1 MEPYQ
6 IATLPGDGIGPEIMQ
21 AGLAV
26 LRAVESPQLRFEFT
40 AHPFGADHFRKTG
53 EMLPPRVIDA
63 CRKADAIYLAA
74 IGLPEVRLADGTEVQ
89 PQIVVGLRKEL
100 DLYAAV
106 RPIRLYKGVTS
117 VLADVGRGIDFVI
130 LRENTEGLFASFNGG
145 GSIKDEVATDTM
157 VITRKGTER
166 IARYAFHL
174 ARRRRGRP
182 LDGKTVVTCV
192 DKANVFRSLAFFRSV
207 FDRVAAENAD
217 IAHEHVLVD
226 AMCVHLLQ
234 NPAAFDVLVME
245 NMLGDILSDLGAGLV
260 GGLGLGP
267 SAEIGDAQALF
278 QPSHGSAPQLAGRN
292 IANPL
297 AMILSAAMMLDWLG
311 EKHGDAAAASAA
323 RHIEAAVEHVLQAG
337 KHLTPDL
344 GGTAGTDEAAQAV
357 IAALAGP

>member
-1 MEPYQ
+1 MKPYQ

-21 AGLAV
+21 AALGV
-26 LRAVESPQLRFEFT
+26 LRALESPQLRFEFT

-63 CRKADAIYLAA
+63 CRQADAIYLAA

-106 RPIRLYKGVTS
+106 RPIKLYKGVTS

-182 LDGKTVVTCV
+182 LDGKTLVTCV
-192 DKANVFRSLAFFRSV
+192 DKANVFRSLAFFRAV
-207 FDRVAAENAD
+207 FDRVAAENPA

-297 AMILSAAMMLDWLG
+297 AMILSGAMMLDWLG
-311 EKHGDAAAASAA
+311 EKHGDAAALAAA
-323 RHIEAAVEHVLQAG
+323 RRIEAAVEHVLQARQ
-337 KHLTPDL
+337 HLTPDL
-344 GGTAGTDEAAQAV
+344 GGGAGTDEVAGAV
-357 IAALAGP
+357 IAALPGA